1 MKVCSKCGKTKDDS
15 EFFWKNKENGILHSY
30 CKECKRE
37 LDRKSYSS
45 NSHDRKEKIRERQ
58 RKIQEEL
65 KEYVTKLKKESCCS
79 ICGESRWYVLD
90 FHHLGG
96 KEYTIAA
103 LIKRGCSINTLKEE
117 LAKCQLVCSNC
128 HREIHY
134 NEKHL
139 K

>member
-1 MKVCSKCGKTKDDS
+1 MKVCSKCGKTKEDS
-15 EFFWKNKENGILHSY
+15 EFFWKNKEKGILHSY

-45 NSHDRKEKIRERQ
+45 NSHNRKEKIR
-58 RKIQEEL
+58 
-65 KEYVTKLKKESCCS
+65 
-79 ICGESRWYVLD
+79 ESRWYVLD

-103 LIKRGCSINTLKEE
+103 LIKRGCSVDTLKEE